1 MADLSSSW
9 EGYHPRDVAL
19 TANVLAVLLL
29 SAWPATATR
38 QQEKEVGDA
47 GEVKQREAVMK

>member
-47 GEVKQREAVMK
+47 GEVKGRL